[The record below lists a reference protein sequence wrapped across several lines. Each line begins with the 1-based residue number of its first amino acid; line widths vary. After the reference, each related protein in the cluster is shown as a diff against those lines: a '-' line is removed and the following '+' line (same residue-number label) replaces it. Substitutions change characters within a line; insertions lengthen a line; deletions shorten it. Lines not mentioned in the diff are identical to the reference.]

1 MLRVR
6 HTARP
11 GESKAFQ
18 RIFAP
23 DRVTLGVFFPIEAF
37 RGDEPMRIIAQQS
50 VAASRWREAVAAA
63 ASGVF
68 KPFAQS
74 LYIDL
79 TGDPN
84 HLLHPIHLGF
94 RGGWKAILG
103 FLAAL
108 HGVGVH
114 HVILNLKYGTRE
126 AGEVLEEIGREILP
140 RVREFRAA
148 DTLHHA

>member
-18 RIFAP
+18 RMFAP
-23 DRVTLGVFFPIEAF
+23 DRMTLGVFFSIEAF
-37 RGDEPMRIIAQQS
+37 RGDEPMMRNQERL
-50 VAASRWREAVAAA
+50 ASRAEE
-63 ASGVF
+63 
-68 KPFAQS
+68 
-74 LYIDL
+74 
-79 TGDPN
+79 
-84 HLLHPIHLGF
+84 LGF
-94 RGGWKAILG
+94 
-103 FLAAL
+103 AAL
-108 HGVGVH
+108 HGGGVH

-126 AGEVLEEIGREILP
+126 ADEVLEEIGREILP